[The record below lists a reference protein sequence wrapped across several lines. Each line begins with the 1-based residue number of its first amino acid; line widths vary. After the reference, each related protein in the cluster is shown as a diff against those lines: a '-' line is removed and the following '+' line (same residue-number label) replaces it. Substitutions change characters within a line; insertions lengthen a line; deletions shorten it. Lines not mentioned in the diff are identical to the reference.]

1 MEAKLEQSEAKLEQS
16 EAQPFRAKTFF
27 GISKLMKNLDIP
39 EDAAAIRVV
48 FDEFVSGIGKFKS
61 NTSINVLAVKAIN
74 KEQKIIKT
82 YDMSDICEI
91 AEGVNVWL
99 NAGKQLRKYPLKP
112 ELLSKIEI
120 NIHPKPGTDNQGKS
134 FEYYPVINCCQFSKG
149 EDIKEA
155 LHKELEEQEKD
166 YKKRVQEASL
176 EAYIEDAGP
185 VDESMV

>member
-1 MEAKLEQSEAKLEQS
+1 MEAKLEQSEAKLEQSEAKLEQS

-27 GISKLMKNLDIP
+27 GISKLMKN
-39 EDAAAIRVV
+39 RVV

-74 KEQKIIKT
+74 KEQKVIKV